1 MKYKF
6 FKDNIVTLL
15 EDLANIR
22 KVVIVAG
29 LDMDYMGITFGLMWK
44 ILAIVDEIVKLKAIC
59 NICGNNAMFIKR
71 IIEKKETI
79 FVGATESYTSVCR
92 KHFNKKINN
101 SFYSHKKE

>member
-1 MKYKF
+1 
-6 FKDNIVTLL
+6 
-15 EDLANIR
+15 
-22 KVVIVAG
+22 
-29 LDMDYMGITFGLMWK
+29 MDYMGIIFGSMGK
-44 ILAIVDEIVKLKAIC
+44 ILPIADEIVKLKAIC
-59 NICGNNAMFIKR
+59 SICKNDAMFIKR